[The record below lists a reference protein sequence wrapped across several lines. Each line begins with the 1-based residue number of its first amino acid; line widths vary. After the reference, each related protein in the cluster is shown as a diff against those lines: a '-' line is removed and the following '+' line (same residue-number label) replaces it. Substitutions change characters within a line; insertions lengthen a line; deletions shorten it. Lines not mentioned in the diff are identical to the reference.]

1 MFSRLRVLI
10 ITGDGAE
17 VDYLMGM
24 AFDLVLGDV
33 EFLRRFLYGFYE
45 ILFTG

>member
-1 MFSRLRVLI
+1 MDMSL
-10 ITGDGAE
+10 
-17 VDYLMGM
+17 
-24 AFDLVLGDV
+24 DLVLGVV

>member
-1 MFSRLRVLI
+1 L
-10 ITGDGAE
+10 
-17 VDYLMGM
+17 
-24 AFDLVLGDV
+24 DLVLGVV